1 MHEFLEIAAFPLDN
15 GEILILE
22 EKKIYKF
29 SEIERAG
36 GGMILHQMPHFK

>member
-22 EKKIYKF
+22 EKKSISSQKLKG
-29 SEIERAG
+29 RAG
-36 GGMILHQMPHFK
+36 E